1 MNAMARLY
9 LVLLLTL
16 VLPLQSLAGLLPQGD
31 PCPMSQG
38 SGQPGDCCDD
48 EAMAAGDQLCAEMS
62 QCSSAGASLLGS
74 QPPRMDG
81 LLAPSRLAWQALAD
95 PLSRPSLA
103 PWRPP
108 RA

>member
-16 VLPLQSLAGLLPQGD
+16 VLPLQSLAGLLPQVD
-31 PCPMSQG
+31 PCPMSQD
-38 SGQPGDCCDD
+38 SGQPDDCCDD
-48 EAMAAGDQLCAEMS
+48 EAMAADDQLCAEMS
-62 QCSSAGASLLGS
+62 QCSSAGASLIGS
-74 QPPRMDG
+74 QPPRLDG
-81 LLAPSRLAWQALAD
+81 LPGTSRLAWQAHAE
-95 PLSRPSLA
+95 PPSRPSLA